1 MDAVN
6 DGSLAPVS
14 AAPVAA
20 RRAKPADHHTVQ
32 TVLLTSIFI
41 LGVIGV
47 VGAMVLGQSTIAFI
61 VGLVASAI
69 IVGTVC

>member
-14 AAPVAA
+14 AA
-20 RRAKPADHHTVQ
+20 RRAKPADHHTIQ
-32 TVLLTSIFI
+32 TVLLTTIFI
-41 LGVIGV
+41 LGIVGV

-61 VGLVASAI
+61 IGLVASAI

>member
-20 RRAKPADHHTVQ
+20 RRVKPADHHTIQSV
-32 TVLLTSIFI
+32 VLTTIFI

-61 VGLVASAI
+61 IGLVASAI